1 MPESGAWALQVDAGT
16 TQGRVGARR
25 KARATVQVISACGEL
40 NQCGHA
46 SQRVLTGCRRMPWR
60 HQARI
65 DRLTGAR
72 LWHPGVRCPP
82 VLRNTSVVALL
93 MNGPLHT
100 ERRIGSTPAQRIT
113 TVAGV
118 ARCRP
123 EPLRPEGALAF
134 GQPYEIS
141 AKTLPGVY
149 R

>member
-1 MPESGAWALQVDAGT
+1 MIL
-16 TQGRVGARR
+16 
-25 KARATVQVISACGEL
+25 RACEEL

-93 MNGPLHT
+93 MNEPLHT